1 VLCVNNQ
8 AGQDFLV
15 VLNADQVVNHGQVV
29 EVMDRLRRVEGAGW
43 RSPPRTLTF
52 YTETGGLEQRHLSDA
67 AKWIGQGI
75 PTLRF

>member
-29 EVMDRLRRVEGAGW
+29 EVMDRLRQLKELVGDLHPE
-43 RSPPRTLTF
+43 TF
-52 YTETGGLEQRHLSDA
+52 
-67 AKWIGQGI
+67 
-75 PTLRF
+75 